1 MAADLMTPPPLDVA
15 ILRFHYRCAATL
27 TLPRWTGATLRG
39 GLGRALKQTFCDRPC
54 LEGLA
59 CTRASACPY
68 ARLFAPDQADAP
80 AATLHGLRDLPRPYV
95 VRPPLDAKTTFA
107 PNDRLV
113 FDLVLLG
120 EAIEYWSHLISTFT
134 HLGRMGLGVD
144 RQPVALVQVES
155 VHPITAATSVVMQDG
170 TLHAPLVGCPSASV
184 YAIAQHLPTTLTLG
198 LLTPMRVKHA
208 GRLAEQL
215 DCHVVVRALLRRIS
229 QLSLYFGSGAWDVPF
244 KQLIA
249 LAEEVSLQHSA
260 THWVDWG
267 RTSGATGQHM
277 QLGGLVGSV
286 TYANVPLPLRALLAL
301 GSLTHGGKATV
312 FGHGWYRLRPSA

>member
-1 MAADLMTPPPLDVA
+1 MSDPLMTPPPLDVA
-15 ILRFHYRCAATL
+15 ILRFHYRCQTAL
-27 TLPRWTGATLRG
+27 QLPRWKGATLRG

-134 HLGRMGLGVD
+134 QLGRMGLGTD
-144 RQPVALVQVES
+144 HQPVALTRVES
-155 VHPITAATSVVMQDG
+155 VHPITAATSLVMQDG
-170 TLHAPLVGCPSASV
+170 TLHEPLVGCPSASI

-208 GRLAEQL
+208 GRLAERL
-215 DCHVVVRALLRRIS
+215 DCHVLVRALLRRLS
-229 QLSLYFGSGAWDVPF
+229 QLSLHFGAGAWDVPF
-244 KQLIA
+244 KELIA
-249 LAEEVSLQHSA
+249 LAEGVTLLESA
-260 THWVDWG
+260 THWVEWG

-286 TYANVPLPLRALLAL
+286 TYADVPLPIRALLAL
-301 GSLTHGGKATV
+301 GSLAHGGKTTV
-312 FGHGWYRLRPSA
+312 FGHGWDRLRPS